1 MSRSRAKAI
10 AKTKGIVGV
19 AAESNAGDL
28 VQVVALLGAAVI
40 AAPLFKKI
48 GLGSVL
54 GYLAAGLAIGPFGLK
69 LVSDPQAILHI
80 AELGV
85 VMFLFVIGLE
95 MQPSRLWS
103 MRKDIFGLGALQV
116 CACIV
121 LLMAVGIGFGYPAPV
136 AFVAGTGFVLTST
149 AIVMQMLHERNHL
162 HTPKG
167 QHIVAILLFEDLAIV
182 PLLAIVALLAAQGE
196 AVSWTERLQSVG
208 IGFAA
213 LAALVLAGRYLLN
226 PFFRLL
232 ANSGAREVM
241 TAAALLVVLGS
252 ALLMQFAGLSMAMG
266 AFLAGVLLSES
277 SFRHQLEADIE
288 PFRGILL
295 GLFFLGVG
303 MAVDL
308 SVIAANWQHVLLA
321 VIAYMI
327 VKGLVIYGVA
337 RLLGTSHA
345 EGLGRAI
352 LMAQGGEFAFV
363 LYAAAASVGI
373 LDSETNA
380 VLTATIVISMAVT
393 PLVVAIYVRTAPK
406 PEVDTSGLAEPE
418 NIENT
423 VLLIGFGRFGQI
435 VSQPVLARGYTLSI
449 IDSNA
454 EFIRDIGD
462 FGFKVYYGD
471 GVRPEILHA
480 AGAATA
486 RAILICVD
494 DKEAAL
500 KIAEIVKE
508 EFPLVP
514 VLARAYDRG
523 HAIDLLKAGVDYQ
536 IRETYDSAL
545 SFGGEVLRALGEADE
560 TALQMVEEFREIDRE
575 RFALEQVG
583 GIYAGRSLIKGNA
596 QPADIIAAKTA
607 RERERRAAAQ
617 DAAQG
622 AAR

>member
-1 MSRSRAKAI
+1 M
-10 AKTKGIVGV
+10 
-19 AAESNAGDL
+19 AAESNAGEL
-28 VQVVALLGAAVI
+28 VQVVALLGAGVI
-40 AAPLFKKI
+40 AAPLFKRI

-54 GYLAAGLAIGPFGLK
+54 GYLAAGLVVGPFGLK

-85 VMFLFVIGLE
+85 VMFLFIIGLE
-95 MQPSRLWS
+95 MQPSRLWN
-103 MRKDIFGLGALQV
+103 MRQDIFGLGALQV

-121 LLMAVGIGFGYPAPV
+121 ALMAIGMGFGQSAPV

-149 AIVMQMLHERNHL
+149 AIVMQMLQERNHL

-167 QHIVAILLFEDLAIV
+167 QHIVSILLFEDLAIV
-182 PLLAIVALLAAQGE
+182 PLLAIVALLASHGE
-196 AVSWTERLQSVG
+196 AVSLTERLQSVG

-213 LAALVLAGRYLLN
+213 LVALVVAGRYLLN

-252 ALLMQFAGLSMAMG
+252 ALLMDFAGLSMAMG

-308 SVIAANWQHVLLA
+308 AVIAANWQHVILA

-327 VKGLVIYGVA
+327 VKALVIYGVA
-337 RLLGTSHA
+337 RLLGAPHP
-345 EGLGRAI
+345 EGVGRAI

-363 LYAAAASVGI
+363 LYAAATTAGI
-373 LDSETNA
+373 FDAETNA
-380 VLTATIVISMAVT
+380 VLTATIVLSMVVT
-393 PLVVAIYVRTAPK
+393 PLVVAVYVRIAPK
-406 PEVDTSGLAEPE
+406 PQVDTSGLDAPE
-418 NIENT
+418 DIAGT
-423 VLLIGFGRFGQI
+423 VLMIGFGRFGQI

-449 IDSNA
+449 IDKDA
-454 EFIRDIGD
+454 EFIRGIGD
-462 FGFKVYYGD
+462 FGFKVFYGD
-471 GVRPEILHA
+471 GSRPEILHA

-486 RAILICVD
+486 KAILICID
-494 DKEAAL
+494 DKESAI

-508 EFPLVP
+508 EYPMVPL
-514 VLARAYDRG
+514 LARAYDRG

-536 IRETYDSAL
+536 IRETYESAL
-545 SFGGEVLRALGEADE
+545 NFGGEVLTVLGEEQELA
-560 TALQMVEEFREIDRE
+560 AQIVEEFRETDRE
-575 RFALEQVG
+575 RFALEQIG

-596 QPADIIAAKTA
+596 RPADVIAARTA
-607 RERERRAAAQ
+607 REREQRAAEQAAAQ
-617 DAAQG
+617 EAAT
-622 AAR
+622 

>member
-1 MSRSRAKAI
+1 
-10 AKTKGIVGV
+10 V
-19 AAESNAGDL
+19 AAEAGASEL
-28 VQVVALLGAAVI
+28 VQVVALLGAGVI
-40 AAPLFKKI
+40 AAPLFKRI

-85 VMFLFVIGLE
+85 VMFLFIIGLE
-95 MQPSRLWS
+95 MQPSRLWN

-116 CACIV
+116 GACIV
-121 LLMAVGIGFGYPAPV
+121 LLMAVGMGFGQSAPV

-149 AIVMQMLHERNHL
+149 AIVMQMLQERNHL

-182 PLLAIVALLAAQGE
+182 PLLAVVTLLAAQGE
-196 AVSWTERLQSVG
+196 AVSFLGRLQSVG

-241 TAAALLVVLGS
+241 TAAALFVVLGS
-252 ALLMQFAGLSMAMG
+252 ALLMDFAGLSMAMG

-308 SVIAANWQHVLLA
+308 AVIAANWQHVILA

-327 VKGLVIYGVA
+327 VKGIVIYGVA
-337 RLLGTSHA
+337 RLLGAPHA

-363 LYAAAASVGI
+363 LYAAAATVGI
-373 LDSETNA
+373 LDADTNA
-380 VLTATIVISMAVT
+380 VLTATIVLSMAIT
-393 PLVVAIYVRTAPK
+393 PLVVAIYVRIAPK
-406 PEVDTSGLAEPE
+406 QQVDTSGLNEPE
-418 NIENT
+418 NIEET

-449 IDSNA
+449 IDRDA

-462 FGFKVYYGD
+462 FGFKVFYGD
-471 GVRPEILHA
+471 GSRPEILHA

-486 RAILICVD
+486 KAILICVD
-494 DKEAAL
+494 DKEAAI

-508 EFPLVP
+508 EFPLIP

-536 IRETYDSAL
+536 IRETYESAL
-545 SFGGEVLRALGEADE
+545 NFGGEVLTVLGEEEELTTQIIA
-560 TALQMVEEFREIDRE
+560 EFRETDRE
-575 RFALEQVG
+575 RFAMEQVG

-596 QPADIIAAKTA
+596 QPADIIAARTG
-607 RERERRAAAQ
+607 RERERRAAEQAT
-617 DAAQG
+617 APE

>member
-1 MSRSRAKAI
+1 
-10 AKTKGIVGV
+10 V

-54 GYLAAGLAIGPFGLK
+54 GYLAAGLVIGPFGLK

-116 CACIV
+116 CVCIV
-121 LLMAVGIGFGYPAPV
+121 ALMAVGIGFGYSAPV

-149 AIVMQMLHERNHL
+149 AIVMQMLQERNHL

-182 PLLAIVALLAAQGE
+182 PLLAVVALLAAHGE
-196 AVSWTERLQSVG
+196 AVSLTERLQSVG

-373 LDSETNA
+373 LDSDTNA

>member
-1 MSRSRAKAI
+1 
-10 AKTKGIVGV
+10 V
-19 AAESNAGDL
+19 AAEAGASEL
-28 VQVVALLGAAVI
+28 VQVVALLGAGVI
-40 AAPLFKKI
+40 AAPLFKRI

-69 LVSDPQAILHI
+69 LFSDPQAILHI

-85 VMFLFVIGLE
+85 VMFLFIIGLE
-95 MQPSRLWS
+95 MQPSRLWN

-116 CACIV
+116 VACIV
-121 LLMAVGIGFGYPAPV
+121 ALMAVGMAFGQSAPV

-149 AIVMQMLHERNHL
+149 AIVMQMLQERNHL

-182 PLLAIVALLAAQGE
+182 PLLAIVALLASEGG
-196 AVSWTERLQSVG
+196 AVSLSERLQSVG

-213 LAALVLAGRYLLN
+213 LVALVIAGRYLLN
-226 PFFRLL
+226 PLFRLL
-232 ANSGAREVM
+232 ATSGAREVM

-252 ALLMQFAGLSMAMG
+252 ALLMDLAGLSMAMG

-308 SVIAANWQHVLLA
+308 AVIAANWQHVILA
-321 VIAYMI
+321 VVAYMI
-327 VKGLVIYGVA
+327 VKGLIIYGVA
-337 RLLGTSHA
+337 RLLGAPHPES
-345 EGLGRAI
+345 LGRAI

-363 LYAAAASVGI
+363 LYAAATSVGI
-373 LDSETNA
+373 LDADTNA
-380 VLTATIVISMAVT
+380 VLTATIVLSMAVT
-393 PLVVAIYVRTAPK
+393 PLVVAIYVRMAPK
-406 PEVDTSGLAEPE
+406 PTVDTSGLNQPE

-423 VLLIGFGRFGQI
+423 VLMIGFGRFGQI

-449 IDSNA
+449 IDRDA

-462 FGFKVYYGD
+462 FGFKVFYGD
-471 GVRPEILHA
+471 GSRPEILHA

-486 RAILICVD
+486 KAILICVD
-494 DKEAAL
+494 DKEAAI

-508 EFPLVP
+508 EYPMIP
-514 VLARAYDRG
+514 ILARAYDRG

-536 IRETYDSAL
+536 IRETYESAL
-545 SFGGEVLRALGEADE
+545 NFGSEVLTVLGEEEELA
-560 TALQMVEEFREIDRE
+560 AQIIEEFRETDRE
-575 RFALEQVG
+575 RFAMEQVG
-583 GIYAGRSLIKGNA
+583 GIYAGRSLIKGNS
-596 QPADIIAAKTA
+596 QPADVIAARTG
-607 RERERRAAAQ
+607 RERERRAAEQ
-617 DAAQG
+617 VAAQE
-622 AAR
+622 AAT